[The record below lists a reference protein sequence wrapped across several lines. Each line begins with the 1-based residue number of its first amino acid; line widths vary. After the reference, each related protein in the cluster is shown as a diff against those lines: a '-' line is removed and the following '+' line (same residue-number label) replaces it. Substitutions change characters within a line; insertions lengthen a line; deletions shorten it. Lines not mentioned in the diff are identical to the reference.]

1 MKSMLL
7 RRFTL
12 FIAAIGL
19 AASLLLPT
27 SVVAQGR
34 GHGRGLTKK
43 SQKFINGHDAR
54 AGRWDGRGPRPRLV
68 WTSRRHR
75 RHRGWIIR
83 RQLTPRHRRAHVLRV
98 R

>member
-7 RRFTL
+7 RRLTV
-12 FIAAIGL
+12 FIAAFVL
-19 AASLLLPT
+19 AASLLVPAHAG
-27 SVVAQGR
+27 AQGR
-34 GHGRGLTKK
+34 GRGLTKK

-75 RHRGWIIR
+75 RHPLWIIR
-83 RQLTPRHRRAHVLRV
+83 RHRRMRALSHR
-98 R
+98 

>member
-1 MKSMLL
+1 MLL

-19 AASLLLPT
+19 AASLLLP
-27 SVVAQGR
+27 SYAVAQGR

-54 AGRWDGRGPRPRLV
+54 AGRWDERGPRPRLV
-68 WTSRRHR
+68 WTSHRNRRNR
-75 RHRGWIIR
+75 LWVIR
-83 RQLTPRHRRAHVLRV
+83 RQRRHHRGGVV
-98 R
+98 RIR